1 MHTKAEKEVLTTP
14 YIAKNGELTRV
25 VVYLPDSDPALKRDE
40 LINNINVYLDNNI
53 TPLSHEITGLY
64 WLYNNVLQSLLKAQI
79 NILLSVYSIISLILL
94 ILFRNVKLV
103 LCALIPNIIPL
114 CVVFGTL
121 GWLGISLDFMTMTL
135 AGISLGLAID
145 FAIQFIYRFKKEIIN
160 HTFNEALLITYHSI
174 GYAIVTTTLTLIIG
188 FSVMLL
194 SHFKPL
200 VYFSLL
206 SGLSIG
212 VACLITFSPIL
223 LQFFIK
229 KQSKL

>member
-1 MHTKAEKEVLTTP
+1 
-14 YIAKNGELTRV
+14 
-25 VVYLPDSDPALKRDE
+25 
-40 LINNINVYLDNNI
+40 
-53 TPLSHEITGLY
+53 
-64 WLYNNVLQSLLKAQI
+64 
-79 NILLSVYSIISLILL
+79 
-94 ILFRNVKLV
+94 
-103 LCALIPNIIPL
+103 
-114 CVVFGTL
+114 
-121 GWLGISLDFMTMTL
+121 MTI

-145 FAIQFIYRFKKEIIN
+145 FAIQFIYRFKKEINN
-160 HTFNEALLITYHSI
+160 HTFNEALLITYNSI

-212 VACLITFSPIL
+212 VACLSTLLILPIL

-229 KQSKL
+229 KQSRL

>member
-1 MHTKAEKEVLTTP
+1 

-53 TPLSHEITGLY
+53 TPNASHEITGLY

-121 GWLGISLDFMTMTL
+121 GWLGISLDFMTMTI

-145 FAIQFIYRFKKEIIN
+145 FAIQFIYRFKKEINN
-160 HTFNEALLITYHSI
+160 HTFNEALLITYNSI

-188 FSVMLL
+188 FSVM
-194 SHFKPL
+194 
-200 VYFSLL
+200 
-206 SGLSIG
+206 
-212 VACLITFSPIL
+212 
-223 LQFFIK
+223 
-229 KQSKL
+229 